1 MRGCRG
7 SAMKNDAP
15 LRLLAASVDH
25 DADRFRRRL
34 LDDAILRQRYIS
46 PLIKMWCEEVIHE
59 LSK

>member
-1 MRGCRG
+1 
-7 SAMKNDAP
+7 MKNDAP